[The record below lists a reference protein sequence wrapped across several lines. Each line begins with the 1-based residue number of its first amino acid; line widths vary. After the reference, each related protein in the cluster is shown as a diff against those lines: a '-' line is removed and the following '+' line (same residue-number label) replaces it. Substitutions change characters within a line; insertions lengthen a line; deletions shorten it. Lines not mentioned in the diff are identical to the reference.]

1 MDKIKDHSDLEE
13 IITTQKTKIV
23 ELIGILE
30 NTL

>member
-13 IITTQKTKIV
+13 IITTQKIKIV